1 MIKLIENQ
9 MLNFE
14 KLLKAS
20 RTSKE
25 LNNQGQF
32 FTPFALSHEIVKESI
47 KYLPEIYHNE
57 IRFLEPAFGHG
68 SFYLSLISELN
79 KCEKYRLKHALGIE
93 KDEKIFK
100 FSSRIFDEH
109 DLNLINQDFTTFK
122 SMMPRANL
130 LITNPPYVR
139 HHHLSLKD
147 KSKLKEAVS
156 DVIDIKVSGLAGLH
170 IYFMLLAHAHLEKDS
185 ISSWLIPSEFMS
197 VGYGSALRQYL
208 TEYVTLERIHI
219 YNIKKSL
226 FDNAAVS
233 SAVVIYRN
241 SKPKETHEVKISVGD
256 SIDTTE
262 FKKIKL
268 SEFKRTD
275 KWINLFHETDF
286 EFSNKTAR
294 LSDFFEIKRG
304 IATGANNIF
313 IISEEQKNE
322 LGLPPSAYKF
332 IVPSKRELDKV
343 LKDDIIRAEND
354 GSPSNIPKRYLIDCD
369 LKMEDMK
376 YELPRLY
383 RYFNDIENRGL
394 NKSYLLSKRS
404 PWYKQEKRH
413 SPLFLCSYMGRAKAG
428 SENATFK
435 IYMNKSKAIAPNTY
449 LMIYPKEFL
458 KVAIQDNPGLEFEIF
473 NILRKISN
481 EAFSR
486 EGREYGGGLQKVEP
500 SELANLP
507 VEGIKKLLD
516 ALSVEGETYQPSFFK
531 E

>member
-1 MIKLIENQ
+1 MINLIEHQ
-9 MLNFE
+9 MLKFE
-14 KLLKAS
+14 ELLKAS

-32 FTPFALSHEIVKESI
+32 FTPLALSNEIVKESL
-47 KYLPEIYHNE
+47 KYLPETYHNE

-68 SFYLSLISELN
+68 SFYLSLISVLN
-79 KCEKYRLKHALGIE
+79 KDKKYRLKHALGIE

-100 FSSRIFDEH
+100 FSSKIFDGH
-109 DLNLINQDFTTFK
+109 DLNMINQDFTTLK

-139 HHHLSLKD
+139 HHHLSSRD
-147 KSKLKEAVS
+147 KSRLKKAVGE
-156 DVIDIKVSGLAGLH
+156 VIDINVSGLSGLH
-170 IYFMLLAHAHLEKDS
+170 IYFMLLAHSHLAKNA

-197 VGYGSALRQYL
+197 VGYGSALRKYL
-208 TEYVTLERIHI
+208 TEHVTLERIHI
-219 YNIKKSL
+219 YDIKKSL

-241 SKPKETHEVKISVGD
+241 LLPKETHKVKISVGD
-256 SIDTTE
+256 SIDTTV
-262 FKKIKL
+262 FKEISL
-268 SEFKRTD
+268 NEFKRTD
-275 KWINLFHETDF
+275 KWMNLFHETHF
-286 EFSNKTAR
+286 ESSHKTAR

-313 IISEEQKNE
+313 IVDEEIKKK
-322 LGLPPSAYKF
+322 LSLPPSVYKF
-332 IVPSKRELDKV
+332 IVPSKRELDKF
-343 LKDDIIRAEND
+343 LKDDIIRADDD
-354 GSPSNIPKRYLIDCD
+354 GSPNNIPKKYLIDCD
-369 LKMEDMK
+369 LTIEEMK
-376 YELPRLY
+376 DTLPKLY
-383 RYFNDIENRGL
+383 AYFRKIESQEL
-394 NKSYLLSKRS
+394 NKSYLLSRRS
-404 PWYKQEKRH
+404 PWYKQEKRRP
-413 SPLFLCSYMGRAKAG
+413 PLFLCSYMGRAKVG

-458 KVAIQDNPGLEFEIF
+458 KIAIQDNPGLEYEIF
-473 NILRKISN
+473 KVLRKISN

-507 VEGIKKLLD
+507 IEDIKKLLND
-516 ALSVEGETYQPSFFK
+516 LNVAGEEYQPSFFN